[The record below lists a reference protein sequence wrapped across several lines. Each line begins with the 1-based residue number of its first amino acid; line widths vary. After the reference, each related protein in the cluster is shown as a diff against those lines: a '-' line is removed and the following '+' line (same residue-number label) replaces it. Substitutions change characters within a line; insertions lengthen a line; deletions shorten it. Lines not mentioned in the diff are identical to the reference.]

1 MSPRAVDAL
10 LRRRNLWLLVFGL
23 VHTTLLFV
31 GDILGAYGL
40 AGLVLGRLFLR
51 RADRTLRILIAALLG
66 FMALLALFS
75 LVGLALAPADG
86 IAGQGDT
93 AQMYTMT
100 AVSPRGHT

>member
-75 LVGLALAPADG
+75 LVGLALADG